1 MTPHLT
7 PRVRRTSQNTQ
18 YTYNLSRR
26 IYDVKTYPVQSPQ
39 GAAILLYAH
48 DNGVTIIW
56 RGGRRFKPTKTKS
69 SAPANEKQN
78 GAPDDSVMII
88 DSDDEEPPAKSAKAG
103 KASAPFTDKPEFED
117 SVEDGP
123 YPEIIQTLDLFLGTT
138 ALHLAVLP
146 MTPCPA
152 EDAAW
157 GGADVLKAKMVFTVA
172 CATNEVYVVTLPL
185 TPPSPESKARPE
197 LRSNLLAGKAGSG
210 QWGERVVLLGG
221 QYKHS
226 EGVAMSL
233 IKPKTSSS
241 SDRIREQTDA
251 SSTQKPRLVVA
262 AHTRE
267 ASGTLRLW
275 DVPLDVQ
282 PGEASGR
289 INPFQ
294 SEYLP
299 SPLSSISFNPT
310 HLTQLLTVASP
321 HAVRIYDYALPSLP
335 PDDQATGPFSSQG
348 SWLLSMFQPFT
359 RPTST
364 RKPILDAAWI
374 AHGRAV
380 LALLADGT
388 WGIWDVDGASPL
400 GASILG
406 KNSSGIKGAALTTF
420 SASGH
425 VEGTGPLRTTAGVPR
440 SNGNG
445 EFVPL
450 TPHSRRDA
458 AASLSTTGSLERL
471 VSVRGSIVV
480 TPLPGS
486 GSGSAD
492 ESVVLWIGGLD
503 NVSVIP
509 AVSRFWDAQLRRG
522 SGGGVNLFSGT
533 TPTRMI
539 RLHDLSTGLLGER
552 CCGVGA
558 TVNYPKLKETE
569 GGLQIEVLVMGESRL
584 VIVHES
590 EDTPG
595 TKIGSVVSTRRR
607 LFGDKGKA
615 EPPSAIIVHPRPDQP
630 RNVSFNLSVN
640 KTRSLRAKS
649 NGRGSFDAEDPTHD
663 FTLPVGRPKSG
674 FGFTDTLSAAADL
687 QDDVTMRD
695 VEEEMLDILEID
707 QALENMEDDR
717 GSGRKKVFFE
727 EDQNRSFH

>member
-1 MTPHLT
+1 MATQPT

-26 IYDVKTYPVQSPQ
+26 IHDVKTYPVQSPQ
-39 GAAILLYAH
+39 GATILLYGH
-48 DNGVTIIW
+48 DNGVTIVW
-56 RGGRRFKPTKTKS
+56 KGGRRFKPTKKQASPPTK
-69 SAPANEKQN
+69 EKAN
-78 GAPDDSVMII
+78 GASDDAVMII
-88 DSDDEEPPAKSAKAG
+88 DSDDDEPPAKAG
-103 KASAPFTDKPEFED
+103 KTAAAFTDKPEFED
-117 SVEDGP
+117 AEEEGP
-123 YPEIIQTLDLFLGTT
+123 YPEIVQTLDLSLGTA

-152 EDAAW
+152 EDAVW
-157 GGADVLKAKMVFTVA
+157 EGADVLKEKMLFTVA
-172 CATNEVYVVTLPL
+172 CATNEVYVVSLPL

-197 LRSNLLAGKAGSG
+197 LRSSLLAGRAGSG
-210 QWGERVVLLGG
+210 QWGERVIFLGG

-226 EGVAMSL
+226 EGVAMS
-233 IKPKTSSS
+233 IIRPKASCG
-241 SDRIREQTDA
+241 REQTG
-251 SSTQKPRLVVA
+251 SSITQKPRIVVA

-267 ASGTLRLW
+267 ACGTLRLW

-294 SEYLP
+294 TEYLS

-335 PDDQATGPFSSQG
+335 PDDQATGPFPSQG
-348 SWLLSMFQPFT
+348 SWLLSLYHPFV
-359 RPTST
+359 RPTAT

-388 WGIWDVDGASPL
+388 WGIWDVDGVSPL

-406 KNSSGIKGAALTTF
+406 KNSSGIKGAALTSF
-420 SASGH
+420 SATGH
-425 VEGTGPLRTTAGVPR
+425 VEGTGPLRSTPAGAR

-445 EFVPL
+445 EFVPM
-450 TPHSRRDA
+450 TPHSRRGA
-458 AASLSTTGSLERL
+458 AASLSAAGSLERL
-471 VSVRGSIVV
+471 VSVKGGIVV
-480 TPLPGS
+480 TPLPGN

-509 AVSRFWDAQLRRG
+509 AVSRFWDAQLRRS

-533 TPTRMI
+533 TPTKMI
-539 RLHDLSTGLLGER
+539 RLHDLATGLLGER

-558 TVNYPKLKETE
+558 AVNFARLKDNE
-569 GGLQIEVLVMGESRL
+569 GGLRIEVLIMGESRL

-590 EDTPG
+590 EDAPG
-595 TKIGSVVSTRRR
+595 TKIGTVVSTRRR
-607 LFGDKGKA
+607 LFGPKA

-640 KTRSLRAKS
+640 KTRSLRDKS
-649 NGRGSFDAEDPTHD
+649 IGRDSILHNDDATHD
-663 FTLPVGRPKSG
+663 FTLPVGRSNPG
-674 FGFTDTLSAAADL
+674 FEFFDTLSAAADV
-687 QDDVTMRD
+687 QDDVTTRD
-695 VEEEMLDILEID
+695 VEVEMLDILEID
-707 QALENMEDDR
+707 QALEHMEDDR

-727 EDQNRSFH
+727 E

>member
-1 MTPHLT
+1 MAPQPT

-26 IYDVKTYPVQSPQ
+26 INDVKTYPVQSSQ
-39 GAAILLYAH
+39 GATILLYGH
-48 DNGVTIIW
+48 DNGITIIW
-56 RGGRRFKPTKTKS
+56 RGGRRFRPSKKQQAKPAT
-69 SAPANEKQN
+69 EKQN
-78 GAPDDSVMII
+78 GAPDDAVMII
-88 DSDDEEPPAKSAKAG
+88 DSDDDEAPAKAG
-103 KASAPFTDKPEFED
+103 KASGPFTDKPEFED
-117 SVEDGP
+117 SEEEGP
-123 YPEIIQTLDLFLGTT
+123 YPEIIQTLDLSLGTSV
-138 ALHLAVLP
+138 LHLAVLP
-146 MTPCPA
+146 MTPCSA

-157 GGADVLKAKMVFTVA
+157 GGADVLKEKMVFTVA
-172 CATNEVYVVTLPL
+172 CATNDVYVVTLPL

-197 LRSNLLAGKAGSG
+197 LMSNLLAGKAGSG

-221 QYKHS
+221 QYKRS
-226 EGVAMSL
+226 EGIAMSL
-233 IKPKTSSS
+233 IRPKASSS
-241 SDRIREQTDA
+241 SDRIREQTGA
-251 SSTQKPRLVVA
+251 SSAPKPRLVVA

-282 PGEASGR
+282 PGEASAR

-294 SEYLP
+294 AEYLP

-310 HLTQLLTVASP
+310 HLTQILTVASS
-321 HAVRIYDYALPSLP
+321 HAVRIYDYALPSFP
-335 PDDQATGPFSSQG
+335 PDDQATGPFPSQG
-348 SWLLSMFQPFT
+348 SWLLSLFQPFT

-374 AHGRAV
+374 SHGRAV

-400 GASILG
+400 GASIMG
-406 KNSSGIKGAALTTF
+406 KNSSGIKGGAITAF
-420 SASGH
+420 SATGH
-425 VEGTGPLRTTAGVPR
+425 VEGTGPLRTTASVPR

-458 AASLSTTGSLERL
+458 AASLSTAGSLERL
-471 VSVRGSIVV
+471 VSVRGGIVV
-480 TPLPGS
+480 TPLPGSGS

-509 AVSRFWDAQLRRG
+509 AVSRFWDAQLRRS

-539 RLHDLSTGLLGER
+539 RLQDLSTGLLGER

-558 TVNYPKLKETE
+558 AVNFARLKEND
-569 GGLQIEVLVMGESRL
+569 GGLQIEVLIMGESRL

-595 TKIGSVVSTRRR
+595 TKIGTVVSTRRR
-607 LFGDKGKA
+607 LFGDKGKP

-640 KTRSLRAKS
+640 KTRSLRTKS
-649 NGRGSFDAEDPTHD
+649 NGRDSIDVDDPTHD
-663 FTLPVGRPKSG
+663 FTLPIGRPKSG
-674 FGFTDTLSAAADL
+674 FGFADTLDAAADL
-687 QDDVTMRD
+687 QDDVTTRD
-695 VEEEMLDILEID
+695 VEVEMLDILEID
-707 QALENMEDDR
+707 QALEDLDHDR

-727 EDQNRSFH
+727 EDQDRSFH

>member
-1 MTPHLT
+1 MAQLS

-26 IYDVKTYPVQSPQ
+26 IHDVKTYPIQSPQ
-39 GAAILLYAH
+39 GATILLYGH
-48 DNGVTIIW
+48 DNGVSIVW
-56 RGGRRFKPTKTKS
+56 KGGRRFKPTKKQ
-69 SAPANEKQN
+69 PPPPEKQN
-78 GAPDDSVMII
+78 GAPEDAVMII
-88 DSDDEEPPAKSAKAG
+88 DSDDDEPPS
-103 KASAPFTDKPEFED
+103 KASKTSTPFTDKPEFED
-117 SVEDGP
+117 TEEDTP
-123 YPEIIQTLDLFLGTT
+123 YPEIIQTLDLSLGTA

-152 EDAAW
+152 EDASW
-157 GGADVLKAKMVFTVA
+157 GGADVLKEKMVFTVA

-210 QWGERVVLLGG
+210 QWGERVVFLGG

-233 IKPKTSSS
+233 IKPKTSSA
-241 SDRIREQTDA
+241 SDRIRDQSGA
-251 SSTQKPRLVVA
+251 TQKPRLVVA

-267 ASGTLRLW
+267 ACGTLRLW

-294 SEYLP
+294 TEYLP

-310 HLTQLLTVASP
+310 HLTQLLTVSSP
-321 HAVRIYDYALPSLP
+321 HAVRIYDYAQPSLP
-335 PDDQATGPFSSQG
+335 PDDQATGPFPSQG
-348 SWLLSMFQPFT
+348 SWLLSLFQPFT
-359 RPTST
+359 RPTTT

-400 GASILG
+400 GGSILG
-406 KNSSGIKGAALTTF
+406 KNSSGIKGAALTAF
-420 SASGH
+420 SATGH
-425 VEGTGPLRTTAGVPR
+425 VEGTGPLRTTTAAVPR

-445 EFVPL
+445 EFVPM
-450 TPHSRRDA
+450 TPHTRRDA
-458 AASLSTTGSLERL
+458 AASLSTAGSLERL
-471 VSVRGSIVV
+471 VAIRGGIVV

-486 GSGSAD
+486 GSGSDD

-509 AVSRFWDAQLRRG
+509 AVSRFWDSQLRRS

-533 TPTRMI
+533 TPTKMI

-558 TVNYPKLKETE
+558 AVNFARLKDND
-569 GGLQIEVLVMGESRL
+569 GGLRIEVLVMGESRL

-590 EDTPG
+590 EETPG
-595 TKIGSVVSTRRR
+595 AKIGGVVSTRRR
-607 LFGDKGKA
+607 LFGDKKSEA
-615 EPPSAIIVHPRPDQP
+615 PSAIIVHSRPDQP

-640 KTRSLRAKS
+640 KTRSLM
-649 NGRGSFDAEDPTHD
+649 GRSVGRDSVLPDDDPTHD
-663 FTLPVGRPKSG
+663 FTLPLGRPKSG
-674 FGFTDTLSAAADL
+674 FGFADELERAADL
-687 QDDVTMRD
+687 QDDATMRD
-695 VEEEMLDILEID
+695 VEEEMLDILGLD
-707 QALENMEDDR
+707 QALEDMENDR
-717 GSGRKKVFFE
+717 GSGRKRVYFE
-727 EDQNRSFH
+727 GDR

>member
-1 MTPHLT
+1 MAVQPT

-26 IYDVKTYPVQSPQ
+26 IHDVKTYPVQSPQ
-39 GAAILLYAH
+39 GATILLYGH
-48 DNGVTIIW
+48 DNGVSIVW
-56 RGGRRFKPTKTKS
+56 KGGRRFKPVKKQPS
-69 SAPANEKQN
+69 PPEKQN
-78 GAPDDSVMII
+78 GATDDAVMII
-88 DSDDEEPPAKSAKAG
+88 DSDDDAPPAKSSKAP
-103 KASAPFTDKPEFED
+103 APFTDKPEFED
-117 SVEDGP
+117 AQEDGP
-123 YPEIIQTLDLFLGTT
+123 YPEIIQTLDLSLGTA

-157 GGADVLKAKMVFTVA
+157 GGADVLKEKMVFTVA
-172 CATNEVYVVTLPL
+172 CATNEVYVVALPL
-185 TPPSPESKARPE
+185 TPPSPESKARPQ

-210 QWGERVVLLGG
+210 QWGESVIFLDG

-226 EGVAMSL
+226 DGVAMSI
-233 IKPKTSSS
+233 IKPKTPN
-241 SDRIREQTDA
+241 REQFSA

-282 PGEASGR
+282 PGEANGR

-294 SEYLP
+294 TEYLP
-299 SPLSSISFNPT
+299 SPLASISFNPT

-321 HAVRIYDYALPSLP
+321 HAVRIYDYAQPSLP
-335 PDDQATGPFSSQG
+335 PDQEATGPFPTQG
-348 SWLLSMFQPFT
+348 SWLLSLFQPFT
-359 RPTST
+359 RPTSA

-374 AHGRAV
+374 SHGRAV

-400 GASILG
+400 GGSLLG
-406 KNSSGIKGAALTTF
+406 KSKSGIKGGAITAF

-425 VEGTGPLRTTAGVPR
+425 VEGTGPLRNAAAGVPR

-445 EFVPL
+445 EFVPM
-450 TPHSRRDA
+450 TPHTRRDA
-458 AASLSTTGSLERL
+458 AASLSTAGSLERL
-471 VSVRGSIVV
+471 VSTRGGIVV
-480 TPLPGS
+480 TALPGN

-509 AVSRFWDAQLRRG
+509 AVSRFWDSQLRRS

-533 TPTRMI
+533 TPTKMV

-558 TVNYPKLKETE
+558 AVDFAKLKEND

-584 VIVHES
+584 VIVHEC
-590 EDTPG
+590 EDAPG
-595 TKIGSVVSTRRR
+595 AKIGGVVSTRRR
-607 LFGDKGKA
+607 LFGDKSAK

-630 RNVSFNLSVN
+630 RGVSFNLSVH
-640 KTRSLRAKS
+640 KSRSLRGKP
-649 NGRGSFDAEDPTHD
+649 NGALPDDDATHD
-663 FTLPVGRPKSG
+663 FTLPIGRPNPG
-674 FGFTDTLSAAADL
+674 FGFADNLNEAADL
-687 QDDVTMRD
+687 AEDVTMRD

-707 QALENMEDDR
+707 QALEYMEDDR
-717 GSGRKKVFFE
+717 GSGRKKVVFE
-727 EDQNRSFH
+727 

>member
-1 MTPHLT
+1 MDSHPT
-7 PRVRRTSQNTQ
+7 PRVQRTSQNTQ

-26 IYDVKTYPVQSPQ
+26 IHDVKTYPVQSPQ
-39 GAAILLYAH
+39 GATILLYAH
-48 DNGVTIIW
+48 DTGVTIVW
-56 RGGRRFKPTKTKS
+56 RGGRRFKHTPKKPS
-69 SAPANEKQN
+69 PQLNEKQN
-78 GAPDDSVMII
+78 GTPDDSVMII
-88 DSDDEEPPAKSAKAG
+88 DSDDDEPPAKARKAPP
-103 KASAPFTDKPEFED
+103 PFTDKPEFED
-117 SVEDGP
+117 SEEDSP
-123 YPEIIQTLDLFLGTT
+123 YPEIVQTLDLSLGTT

-146 MTPCPA
+146 MTPCSA
-152 EDAAW
+152 EDASW
-157 GGADVLKAKMVFTVA
+157 VGADILREKIVFTVA
-172 CATNEVYVVTLPL
+172 CATNEIYVVTLPL

-233 IKPKTSSS
+233 IKPKATSGSE
-241 SDRIREQTDA
+241 RIREQTGV

-275 DVPLDVQ
+275 DVPMEVQ
-282 PGEASGR
+282 PGEASSR
-289 INPFQ
+289 ISPFQ
-294 SEYLP
+294 SEFLP

-310 HLTQLLTVASP
+310 HLSQLLTVASP

-335 PDDQATGPFSSQG
+335 PDDQATGPFPSQG
-348 SWLLSMFQPFT
+348 SWLLSLFQPFT

-406 KNSSGIKGAALTTF
+406 KNRSGIKGAALTAF
-420 SASGH
+420 SVSGH

-458 AASLSTTGSLERL
+458 AASLSAAGSLERL
-471 VSVRGSIVV
+471 AAVRGGITV

-552 CCGVGA
+552 CCGVSA
-558 TVNYPKLKETE
+558 AVSFAKLKEND
-569 GGLQIEVLVMGESRL
+569 GGLQIEVLIMGESRL

-615 EPPSAIIVHPRPDQP
+615 EPPSAIIVHSRPDQP

-640 KTRSLRAKS
+640 KTRSLHTKPSARD
-649 NGRGSFDAEDPTHD
+649 SFDAEDATHD

-674 FGFTDTLSAAADL
+674 LGFADTLNAAADL
-687 QDDVTMRD
+687 QDDVTTRD
-695 VEEEMLDILEID
+695 VEVEMLDILEID
-707 QALENMEDDR
+707 RALEYMEDDR
-717 GSGRKKVFFE
+717 GSGRKRVLFE
-727 EDQNRSFH
+727 GDQDRSFH

>member
-1 MTPHLT
+1 MAVQPT

-26 IYDVKTYPVQSPQ
+26 IHDVKTYPVQSPQ
-39 GAAILLYAH
+39 GATILLYGH
-48 DNGVTIIW
+48 DNGVSIVW
-56 RGGRRFKPTKTKS
+56 KGGRRFKPVKKQPS
-69 SAPANEKQN
+69 PPEKQN
-78 GAPDDSVMII
+78 GATDDAVMII
-88 DSDDEEPPAKSAKAG
+88 DSDDDAPPAKSS

-117 SVEDGP
+117 AQEDGP
-123 YPEIIQTLDLFLGTT
+123 YPEIIQTLDLSLGTA

-157 GGADVLKAKMVFTVA
+157 GGADVLKEKMVFTVA
-172 CATNEVYVVTLPL
+172 CATNEVYVVALPL
-185 TPPSPESKARPE
+185 TPPSPESKARPQ

-210 QWGERVVLLGG
+210 QWGESVIFLGG
-221 QYKHS
+221 QYNHS
-226 EGVAMSL
+226 DGVAMSI
-233 IKPKTSSS
+233 IKPKTPS
-241 SDRIREQTDA
+241 REQFSA

-282 PGEASGR
+282 PGEASDR

-294 SEYLP
+294 TEYLP
-299 SPLSSISFNPT
+299 SPLTSISFNPT

-321 HAVRIYDYALPSLP
+321 HAVRIYDYAQPSLP
-335 PDDQATGPFSSQG
+335 PDQEATGPFPTQG
-348 SWLLSMFQPFT
+348 SWLLSLFQPFT
-359 RPTST
+359 RPTSA

-374 AHGRAV
+374 SHGRAV

-400 GASILG
+400 GGSLLG
-406 KNSSGIKGAALTTF
+406 KSKSGIKGGAITAF

-425 VEGTGPLRTTAGVPR
+425 VEGTGPLRNAAAGVPR

-445 EFVPL
+445 EFVPM
-450 TPHSRRDA
+450 TPHTRRDVV
-458 AASLSTTGSLERL
+458 ASLSTAGSLERL
-471 VSVRGSIVV
+471 VSTRGGIFV
-480 TPLPGS
+480 TALPGN

-509 AVSRFWDAQLRRG
+509 AVSRFWDSQLRRS

-533 TPTRMI
+533 TPTKMI

-558 TVNYPKLKETE
+558 AVDFAKLKEND

-584 VIVHES
+584 VIVHEC
-590 EDTPG
+590 EDAPG
-595 TKIGSVVSTRRR
+595 AKIGGVVSTRRR
-607 LFGDKGKA
+607 LFGDKSAK

-630 RNVSFNLSVN
+630 RGVPFNLSVH
-640 KTRSLRAKS
+640 KSRSLRGKP
-649 NGRGSFDAEDPTHD
+649 NGALPDDDATHD
-663 FTLPVGRPKSG
+663 FTLPIGRPNPG
-674 FGFTDTLSAAADL
+674 FGFADNLNEAADL
-687 QDDVTMRD
+687 AEDVTMRD

-707 QALENMEDDR
+707 QALEYMEDDR
-717 GSGRKKVFFE
+717 GSGRKKVVFE
-727 EDQNRSFH
+727 

>member
-1 MTPHLT
+1 
-7 PRVRRTSQNTQ
+7 
-18 YTYNLSRR
+18 
-26 IYDVKTYPVQSPQ
+26 
-39 GAAILLYAH
+39 
-48 DNGVTIIW
+48 
-56 RGGRRFKPTKTKS
+56 
-69 SAPANEKQN
+69 
-78 GAPDDSVMII
+78 MII
-88 DSDDEEPPAKSAKAG
+88 DSDDDQPPAKATKAP
-103 KASAPFTDKPEFED
+103 APFTDKPEFED
-117 SVEDGP
+117 AEEDGP
-123 YPEIIQTLDLFLGTT
+123 YPEIIQTLDLSLGT
-138 ALHLAVLP
+138 AVLHLAVLP

-157 GGADVLKAKMVFTVA
+157 GGAEVLKEKMVFTVA

-197 LRSNLLAGKAGSG
+197 LKSNLLAGKAGSG
-210 QWGERVVLLGG
+210 QWGERVIFLGG
-221 QYKHS
+221 QFKHS

-233 IKPKTSSS
+233 TKPKTSSG
-241 SDRIREQTDA
+241 SDRTRDQYGA
-251 SSTQKPRLVVA
+251 STTHNPRLIVA

-289 INPFQ
+289 INAFQ
-294 SEYLP
+294 TEYLP
-299 SPLSSISFNPT
+299 SPLSSISFNPA

-335 PDDQATGPFSSQG
+335 PDDQATGPFPSQG
-348 SWLLSMFQPFT
+348 SWLLSLFQPFT

-406 KNSSGIKGAALTTF
+406 KNSSGIKGAALTAF
-420 SASGH
+420 SATGH
-425 VEGTGPLRTTAGVPR
+425 VEGTGPLRTTAAVPR
-440 SNGNG
+440 ANGNG
-445 EFVPL
+445 EFVPM

-458 AASLSTTGSLERL
+458 AATFSTAGSLERL
-471 VSVRGSIVV
+471 VSVKGGIVV

-509 AVSRFWDAQLRRG
+509 AVSRFWDSQLRRS

-533 TPTRMI
+533 TPTKMI
-539 RLHDLSTGLLGER
+539 RLHDLSTELLGER

-558 TVNYPKLKETE
+558 AVNFAKLKGND
-569 GGLQIEVLVMGESRL
+569 GGLQIEVLITGESRL

-595 TKIGSVVSTRRR
+595 TKIGTVVSTRRR
-607 LFGDKGKA
+607 LFGDKGGKV
-615 EPPSAIIVHPRPDQP
+615 EPPSAIIVHSRPDQP
-630 RNVSFNLSVN
+630 RNVSFNLSVH
-640 KTRSLRAKS
+640 KTRNLRGKL
-649 NGRGSFDAEDPTHD
+649 NGRDGVLNDVEDPAHD

-674 FGFTDTLSAAADL
+674 FGFADTLSAAADF
-687 QDDVTMRD
+687 QDDVATRD
-695 VEEEMLDILEID
+695 VEVEMLDILEID
-707 QALENMEDDR
+707 RALEDLEDDR
-717 GSGRKKVFFE
+717 GSGRKKVYFE
-727 EDQNRSFH
+727 EN

>member
-1 MTPHLT
+1 MAVQPT

-26 IYDVKTYPVQSPQ
+26 IHDVKTYPVQSPQ
-39 GAAILLYAH
+39 GATILLYGH
-48 DNGVTIIW
+48 DNGVSIVW
-56 RGGRRFKPTKTKS
+56 KGGRRFKPVKKQPS
-69 SAPANEKQN
+69 PPEKQN
-78 GAPDDSVMII
+78 GATDDAVMII
-88 DSDDEEPPAKSAKAG
+88 DSDDDAPPAKSS

-117 SVEDGP
+117 AQEDGP
-123 YPEIIQTLDLFLGTT
+123 YPEIIQTLDLSLGTA

-146 MTPCPA
+146 ITPCPA

-157 GGADVLKAKMVFTVA
+157 GGADVLKEKMVFTVA
-172 CATNEVYVVTLPL
+172 CATNEVYVVALPL
-185 TPPSPESKARPE
+185 TPPSPESKARPQ

-210 QWGERVVLLGG
+210 QWGERVIFLGG

-226 EGVAMSL
+226 DGVAMSI
-233 IKPKTSSS
+233 IKPKTPS
-241 SDRIREQTDA
+241 REQFSA
-251 SSTQKPRLVVA
+251 SSTQKPRIVVA

-294 SEYLP
+294 TEYLP
-299 SPLSSISFNPT
+299 SPLTSISFNPT

-321 HAVRIYDYALPSLP
+321 HAVRIYDYAQPSLP
-335 PDDQATGPFSSQG
+335 PDQEATGPFPTQG
-348 SWLLSMFQPFT
+348 SWLLSLFQPFT
-359 RPTST
+359 RPTSA

-374 AHGRAV
+374 SHGRAV

-400 GASILG
+400 GGSLLG
-406 KNSSGIKGAALTTF
+406 KSKSGIKGGAITAF

-425 VEGTGPLRTTAGVPR
+425 VEGTGPLRNAAAGVPR

-445 EFVPL
+445 EFVPM
-450 TPHSRRDA
+450 TPHTRRDVV
-458 AASLSTTGSLERL
+458 ASLSTAGSLERL
-471 VSVRGSIVV
+471 VSTRGGIVV
-480 TPLPGS
+480 TALPGN

-509 AVSRFWDAQLRRG
+509 AVSRFWDSQLRRS

-533 TPTRMI
+533 TPTKMI

-558 TVNYPKLKETE
+558 AVDFAKLKEND

-584 VIVHES
+584 VIVHEC
-590 EDTPG
+590 EDAPG
-595 TKIGSVVSTRRR
+595 AKIGGVVSTRRR
-607 LFGDKGKA
+607 LFGDKSAK

-630 RNVSFNLSVN
+630 RGVSFNLSVH
-640 KTRSLRAKS
+640 KSRSLRGKP
-649 NGRGSFDAEDPTHD
+649 NGALPDDDATHD
-663 FTLPVGRPKSG
+663 FTLPIGRPNPG
-674 FGFTDTLSAAADL
+674 FGFADNLNEAADL
-687 QDDVTMRD
+687 AEDVTMRD

-707 QALENMEDDR
+707 QALEYMEDDR
-717 GSGRKKVFFE
+717 GSGRKKVVFE
-727 EDQNRSFH
+727 

>member
-1 MTPHLT
+1 MAQPT

-26 IYDVKTYPVQSPQ
+26 IHNVKTYPVQSPQ
-39 GAAILLYAH
+39 GATILLYGH
-48 DNGVTIIW
+48 DNGVTIVW
-56 RGGRRFKPTKTKS
+56 KGGRRFKPTKKPLPS
-69 SAPANEKQN
+69 PKQN
-78 GAPDDSVMII
+78 GAPDDAVMII
-88 DSDDEEPPAKSAKAG
+88 DSDEDEPPAKSS
-103 KASAPFTDKPEFED
+103 KASAPFIDKPEFED
-117 SVEDGP
+117 AEEDTP
-123 YPEIIQTLDLFLGTT
+123 YPEIIQTLDLSLGTA

-157 GGADVLKAKMVFTVA
+157 EGADVLKEKMVFTVA

-197 LRSNLLAGKAGSG
+197 LRSSLLAGKAGSG
-210 QWGERVVLLGG
+210 QWGERVIFLGG

-233 IKPKTSSS
+233 IKPKTSSNS
-241 SDRIREQTDA
+241 ERIREQSGA
-251 SSTQKPRLVVA
+251 SQKPRLVVA
-262 AHTRE
+262 SHTRE
-267 ASGTLRLW
+267 AAGTLRLW

-294 SEYLP
+294 TEYLP

-321 HAVRIYDYALPSLP
+321 HAVRIYDFALPSLP
-335 PDDQATGPFSSQG
+335 PDDQATGPFPSQG
-348 SWLLSMFQPFT
+348 SWLLSLFQPFT

-400 GASILG
+400 GGSILG
-406 KNSSGIKGAALTTF
+406 KNSSGIKGAALTAF
-420 SASGH
+420 SATGH
-425 VEGTGPLRTTAGVPR
+425 VEGTGPLRTTAAVPR

-445 EFVPL
+445 DFVPM

-458 AASLSTTGSLERL
+458 AASLSAGGSLERL
-471 VSVRGSIVV
+471 VAIRGGIAV

-509 AVSRFWDAQLRRG
+509 AVSRFWDSQLRRG

-533 TPTRMI
+533 TPTKMI

-558 TVNYPKLKETE
+558 AVNFAKLEDND

-590 EDTPG
+590 EDAPG
-595 TKIGSVVSTRRR
+595 AKIGGVVSTRRR
-607 LFGDKGKA
+607 LFGDKKA

-640 KTRSLRAKS
+640 KTRSLRPKS
-649 NGRGSFDAEDPTHD
+649 RGRDSSVPDDDPTHD
-663 FTLPVGRPKSG
+663 FTLPIGRPKSG
-674 FGFTDTLSAAADL
+674 FGFAETLSAAADL
-687 QDDVTMRD
+687 QDDVTTRD
-695 VEEEMLDILEID
+695 VEVEMLDILEID
-707 QALENMEDDR
+707 RALENMEDDR

-727 EDQNRSFH
+727 DN